1 MPSFSSTIYL
11 ILATVS
17 FGSMS
22 ISTSFPVSVLTFI
35 NIFLKKMT
43 LPPGLVLIKDFITK
57 EEHDGLI
64 SFLDNNL
71 WHGCGVEPN
80 EELKRRTQQ
89 YGALFRFKTRKIEQI
104 WSIPEEFDFFKN
116 KFKLI
121 DIFQKV
127 PFDHIMV
134 NEYQKYQ
141 GIMPHID
148 STVVFGD
155 TIACLSLL
163 SDCVMNFKSIKDDEK
178 WDVYLPK
185 RSLII
190 FQGESRF
197 NITHSISK
205 NDFDEIGDLLIERK
219 RRISLTFRT
228 IK

>member
-1 MPSFSSTIYL
+1 
-11 ILATVS
+11 
-17 FGSMS
+17 MS
-22 ISTSFPVSVLTFI
+22 
-35 NIFLKKMT
+35 
-43 LPPGLVLIKDFITK
+43 LPPGLVLINDFITK
-57 EEHDGLI
+57 EEHDRLI
-64 SFLDNNL
+64 SFLDNNI

-80 EELKRRTQQ
+80 GELKRRTQQ
-89 YGALFRFKTRKIEQI
+89 FGALFRFKTRTIEEI
-104 WSIPEEFDFFKN
+104 WSIPEEFDCFKN

-163 SDCVMNFKSIKDDEK
+163 SDCVMNFKRKDDEE

-197 NITHSISK
+197 NMTHSISK
-205 NDFDEIGDLLIERK
+205 NDFDKIGDLLIERE
-219 RRISLTFRT
+219 RRVSVTFRT